1 MGRRRSQPSQTS
13 QVIVQGPTQEEL
25 AQREEQFRQQMALLQ
40 KQSDEQQAALVEQL
54 RQQEAAAQAQ
64 QKSLREQL
72 TAQGNINAANSLSAL
87 LNLLSGQTG
96 VAQEGV
102 LEREKLEATSTA
114 QAKQTTRANIG
125 RRQQAQSL
133 ADLITQL
140 TNRGTRNGRI

>member
-1 MGRRRSQPSQTS
+1 MGSRRSQ
-13 QVIVQGPTQEEL
+13 VVVQGPSQQEL

-40 KQSDEQQAALVEQL
+40 KQSDEQQAALTQQL

-64 QKSLREQL
+64 QQSLREQL
-72 TAQGNINAANSLSAL
+72 IAQGNVNATNSLGAL
-87 LNLLSGQTG
+87 LSLLSAQTG

-133 ADLITQL
+133 TDLLTQL
-140 TNRGTRNGRI
+140 TNRGTRNGRNGL